1 MQQVDAIVA
10 GAGIWG
16 CTVARVLAEKGRKVL
31 VLEKRPH
38 VGGNVRCETDPETGI
53 EIHSYG
59 SHIFHTHID
68 RVWNFVRRFVE
79 FNGYQHKVLARHA
92 GKTYFLPLGLTL
104 VNQFYGLNLTPSE
117 LPAFIA
123 AEAGKGT
130 CPRASASHDGRGT
143 CPRVPANF
151 EEQAISFIGKPL
163 YDAFIREYTRKQWG
177 TDPRNLG
184 ADIIKRLPV
193 RASYDV
199 NYFPDYRQG
208 IPLSGYNSLF
218 DRLLDHPNIS
228 VECNVDWLSWRES
241 PNSPDSQTI
250 KPSNHQ
256 TFKLSIPVF
265 YSGPIDALFG
275 YKFGPLPWRSL
286 RFEQERV
293 PVVDFQG
300 TSVVNYTD
308 ADVAFTRIH
317 EFKHYHP
324 EDAAVMSAPSTI
336 ICREYP
342 QAWKPG
348 DEPYYP
354 VDTPES
360 RERLA
365 LYQAEAAK
373 VPNLI
378 VGGRLGEYK
387 YYDIDRSIDR
397 ALETAQQQG
406 L

>member
-16 CTVARVLAEKGRKVL
+16 CVVARVLAEKGRQVL

-53 EIHSYG
+53 EIHTYG

-68 RVWNFVRRFVE
+68 RVWDFVRRFVE

-104 VNQFYGLNLTPSE
+104 VNQFYGLDLTPAE

-123 AEAGKGT
+123 AE
-130 CPRASASHDGRGT
+130 SGRGT
-143 CPRVPANF
+143 SPRAPANF

-193 RASYDV
+193 RASYDI
-199 NYFPDYRQG
+199 NYYSDYRQG
-208 IPLSGYNSLF
+208 IPLTGYNSLF

-228 VECNVDWLSWRES
+228 VECNVDWLSWNQS
-241 PNSPDSQTI
+241 HNPTV
-250 KPSNHQ
+250 
-256 TFKLSIPVF
+256 PVF

-293 PVVDFQG
+293 PVADFQG

-308 ADVAFTRIH
+308 ADVVFTRIH

-342 QAWKPG
+342 QTWKPG

-365 LYQAEAAK
+365 LYRAEAAK
-373 VPNLI
+373 VPNLV

-397 ALETAQQQG
+397 ALEVASHEV

>member
-1 MQQVDAIVA
+1 MGQVDAIVA

-53 EIHSYG
+53 EIHTYG

-68 RVWNFVRRFVE
+68 RVWDFVRRFVE

-104 VNQFYGLNLTPSE
+104 VNQFYGLDLTPAE

-123 AEAGKGT
+123 AE
-130 CPRASASHDGRGT
+130 SGRGT
-143 CPRVPANF
+143 CPRAPANF

-177 TDPRNLG
+177 TDPRNLP
-184 ADIIKRLPV
+184 ASIIKRLPV
-193 RASYDV
+193 RASYDI
-199 NYFPDYRQG
+199 NYYSDYRQG
-208 IPLSGYNSLF
+208 IPLTGYNSLF

-228 VECNVDWLSWRES
+228 VECNVDWLSWR
-241 PNSPDSQTI
+241 DQL
-250 KPSNHQ
+250 PSAMRQ
-256 TFKLSIPVF
+256 APVF

-275 YKFGPLPWRSL
+275 YKYGPLPWRSL
-286 RFEQERV
+286 RFETERV
-293 PVVDFQG
+293 AVADWQG

-308 ADVAFTRIH
+308 ADVTFTRIH
-317 EFKHYHP
+317 EFKHDHP
-324 EDAAVMSAPSTI
+324 EDAAVMAAPSTI

-342 QAWKPG
+342 QAWKLG

-354 VDTPES
+354 VDTSES

-373 VPNLI
+373 VPNLV
-378 VGGRLGEYK
+378 VGGRLGEYR
-387 YYDIDRSIDR
+387 YYDMDQSIAR
-397 ALETAQQQG
+397 ALEVAQG
-406 L
+406 E

>member
-1 MQQVDAIVA
+1 MQEINVIVA

-31 VLEKRPH
+31 VLERRAAP
-38 VGGNVRCETDPETGI
+38 GGNVRCETDAESGV
-53 EIHSYG
+53 EIHAYG
-59 SHIFHTHID
+59 SHIFHTHLD
-68 RVWNFVRRFVE
+68 DVWAFVNRFVT

-104 VNQFYGLNLTPSE
+104 VNQFYGLDLTPAE

-123 AEAGKGT
+123 KEAGKGDAS
-130 CPRASASHDGRGT
+130 CGRAAL
-143 CPRVPANF
+143 VAAEPANF
-151 EEQAISFIGKPL
+151 EEQAISFIGRPL
-163 YDAFIREYTRKQWG
+163 YEAFIREYTRKQWG
-177 TDPRNLG
+177 MDPKGLP
-184 ADIIKRLPV
+184 ASIIKRLPV

-199 NYFPDYRQG
+199 NYYSDYRQG
-208 IPLSGYNSLF
+208 IPLTGYNSLF

-228 VECNVDWLSWRES
+228 VECNVDWLTWRH
-241 PNSPDSQTI
+241 QA
-250 KPSNHQ
+250 PSTKHQ
-256 TFKLSIPVF
+256 APTF

-293 PVVDFQG
+293 LVADFQG

-308 ADVAFTRIH
+308 ADVPFTRIH

-324 EDAAVMSAPSTI
+324 ENAAVMAAPSTI
-336 ICREYP
+336 ICCEYP
-342 QAWKPG
+342 QTWKLG

-365 LYQAEAAK
+365 LYMAEAAK
-373 VPNLI
+373 VPGLV
-378 VGGRLGEYK
+378 VGGRLGEYR

-397 ALETAQQQG
+397 ALETASG
-406 L
+406 CISAN